1 METKVEAMFE
11 TLSGEEQELVKA
23 EYDDLVA
30 GKTLT
35 VEKAKTYFEKAKKLA
50 GIGEKEKEEKTE
62 KVEKKSEKKD
72 TSLYSTPTSGVK

>member
-1 METKVEAMFE
+1 MFE
-11 TLSGEEQELVKA
+11 TLSGDEQELVKA

-50 GIGEKEKEEKTE
+50 GVGEKEEKTE